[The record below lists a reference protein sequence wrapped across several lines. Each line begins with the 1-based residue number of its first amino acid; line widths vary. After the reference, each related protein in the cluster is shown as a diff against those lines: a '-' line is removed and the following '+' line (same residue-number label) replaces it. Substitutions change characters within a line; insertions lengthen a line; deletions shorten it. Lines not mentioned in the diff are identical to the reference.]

1 MKISARAAYASIA
14 VLELAFLYQT
24 GPVKTREIADRQ
36 GIPLKFLEQ
45 ILHQLRSAGLVES
58 IRGAGGGYI
67 LARPPEEI
75 NLRQVVEAVEGEL
88 RILDLEIEDETVRR
102 VWEEIQS
109 SVQKLLEDIRFK
121 DLVERRLAHGGALNF
136 EI

>member
-1 MKISARAAYASIA
+1 MRISARAAYASIA

-58 IRGAGGGYI
+58 IRGAGGGYV
-67 LARPPEEI
+67 LARPPAEI

-88 RILDLEIEDETVRR
+88 RILDLEIEEETVRR
-102 VWEEIQS
+102 VWEEVQG
-109 SVQKLLEDIRFK
+109 SVQRLLEGITLK
-121 DLVERRLAHGGALNF
+121 DLVERRLAHRGALNF